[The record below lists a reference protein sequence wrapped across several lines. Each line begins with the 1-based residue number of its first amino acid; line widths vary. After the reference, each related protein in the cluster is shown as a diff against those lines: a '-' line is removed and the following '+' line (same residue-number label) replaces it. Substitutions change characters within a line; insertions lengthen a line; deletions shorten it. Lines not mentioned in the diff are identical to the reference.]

1 VRICSND
8 TKRNK
13 SKKIETEFGDK
24 GNAIDITD
32 KFDEIIKLLPNRFEY
47 EMLE

>member
-1 VRICSND
+1 MF
-8 TKRNK
+8 KWYK
-13 SKKIETEFGDK
+13 EKQKQKIETEFGDK